1 MPARPHIIEARWILP
16 VLPARQVLERH
27 AVLVEG
33 SRIVALAP
41 IEQLRAERPDLPRA
55 ELPAHVLLPGL
66 INAHTHAGMTMMR
79 GLADDLPLMDWLQQ
93 HIWPAE
99 GMHGSAAFVHDGTA
113 LACAEMLC
121 GGITCFNDMYFYPDA
136 AAAAAST
143 AGIRMAAGIVALE
156 FPTPY
161 AADAQDYLRK
171 GLDARDALRDEPLVH
186 FSLAPH
192 APYTVGDDTF
202 RHIAMLA
209 GQLDLPIHIHVH
221 ETAHEV
227 AESLATHGRRPLERL
242 DALGIT
248 GPGLAAVHAV
258 HLSDSDIALLAR
270 HGASVVH
277 CPTSNLKLA
286 SGIARTRDL
295 IAAGVN
301 VALGTDS
308 AASNNRLDLWSEL
321 RLAALLA
328 KGSSGDATAID
339 AHQALAM
346 ATINGARALG
356 LAHLIGSLEPGK
368 MADLCAVRLDD
379 FRLQPRYDIAS
390 HLVYVAGR
398 EHVSDVW
405 VGGVRRVTDGTPQCD
420 IATLLRQSATWQNRL
435 QH

>member
-1 MPARPHIIEARWILP
+1 MRAHSHIIEARWVVP
-16 VLPARQVLERH
+16 VVPARQVLEHH
-27 AVLVEG
+27 AVLIEAE
-33 SRIVALAP
+33 RITALAP
-41 IEQLRAERPDLPRA
+41 IDQFRATHPQLSRT
-55 ELPAHVLLPGL
+55 ELPNHVLLPGL

-79 GLADDLPLMDWLQQ
+79 GLADDLPLMDWLQH

-99 GMHGSAAFVHDGTA
+99 AAHGSAAFVRDGTA
-113 LACAEMLC
+113 LACAEMLS
-121 GGITCFNDMYFYPDA
+121 GGITCFNDMYFFPEA
-136 AAAAAST
+136 AAEAAIK
-143 AGIRMAAGIVALE
+143 AGIRIAAGIVALE

-171 GLDARDALRDEPLVH
+171 GLDARDALRDDPLVH

-209 GQLDLPIHIHVH
+209 GQLDLPIHVHLH
-221 ETAHEV
+221 ETEREV
-227 AESLATHGRRPLERL
+227 GESLRSFGKRPLQRL

-248 GPGLAAVHAV
+248 GPGLTAVHAV
-258 HLSDSDIALLAR
+258 HLDDEDVATLAR
-270 HGASVVH
+270 HRASVVH

-295 IAAGVN
+295 LAAGVN

-308 AASNNRLDLWSEL
+308 AASNNRLDLWAEM

-356 LAHLIGSLEPGK
+356 LADRIGSIEPGK
-368 MADLCAVRLDD
+368 IADLCAVRFDD
-379 FRLQPRYDIAS
+379 FRLQPCYDIAS
-390 HLVYVAGR
+390 HLVYVTGR
-398 EHVSDVW
+398 EQVSDVW
-405 VGGVRRVTDGTPQCD
+405 VAGSPRVRAGSLSGATD
-420 IATLLRQSATWQNRL
+420 ALLRQTAAWQNRL
-435 QH
+435 RP